1 LRYNAGMDESFDPY
15 YVWLGIPPH
24 EQPPHHYRL
33 LGVALF
39 EPRSDVIQLAAQ
51 KQIAHVKS
59 FVVGDY
65 AEISRRLLTELTQAK
80 LCLLNPSKRA
90 KYDAQLRAQLGGA
103 VPAVVPQAPSTV
115 PGLAVPQSGPAAAPG
130 QGATANE
137 SATASRLAAPAFPAH
152 GSQQGAD
159 ATPHAEGTPHA
170 GVLQTPPCPPQRI
183 WTVGADPDCDVV
195 VPAPPVS
202 ARHCR
207 LIQAD
212 DGLYVEDLSSTNG
225 TWVDGRRIEGR
236 MRITTSSRVTLGRRT
251 PLPWPQELLGA
262 EAPAAARFV
271 TIGAAPDNDIVIDMP
286 MVSGHHARLVVESHG
301 VYIEDLGST
310 NGTGLGSPANR
321 IRRAKLDPADIVYLG
336 SYPVP
341 AARLLEIVNRR

>member
-1 LRYNAGMDESFDPY
+1 MDEPFDPY

-90 KYDAQLRAQLGGA
+90 KYDAQLRAQLGA
-103 VPAVVPQAPSTV
+103 MPAAMPAAPSTLPFTV
-115 PGLAVPQSGPAAAPG
+115 PGGTPLQPGPVAEADQSPTAPQ
-130 QGATANE
+130 
-137 SATASRLAAPAFPAH
+137 LAAPAVRT
-152 GSQQGAD
+152 QGRQHRAD
-159 ATPHAEGTPHA
+159 TTPSPEGTQHA
-170 GVLQTPPCPPQRI
+170 LPLDAPPCPPQRI

-195 VPAPPVS
+195 VTAPPVS

-236 MRITTSSRVTLGRRT
+236 MRITTSSRVTLGRRI

-262 EAPAAARFV
+262 EAPPAARFV

-286 MVSGHHARLVVESHG
+286 MVSGHHARLVVENHG

-310 NGTGLGSPANR
+310 NGTGLGNPANR
-321 IRRAKLDPADIVYLG
+321 VRRAKLQPTDIVYLG
-336 SYPVP
+336 SYPVA